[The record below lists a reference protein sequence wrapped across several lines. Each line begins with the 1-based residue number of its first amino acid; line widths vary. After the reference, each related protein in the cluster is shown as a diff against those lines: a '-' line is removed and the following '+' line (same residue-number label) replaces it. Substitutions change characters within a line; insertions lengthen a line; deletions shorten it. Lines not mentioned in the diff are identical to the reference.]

1 MWDTPTA
8 PRGDPNGRH
17 ASKPRKEK
25 NNIET
30 KTNSN
35 DMKRIPATLLWA
47 SSLLL
52 LLPAASCTDTLGGDP
67 DTDARAITFT
77 PAAETRAAVD
87 GTTLPDNSSFKV
99 WGWYDTDKN
108 VFNGNTVS
116 NTSGAWTYDGGTQYW
131 IKGKTY
137 NFYGVYPADVK
148 ASVTNGG
155 TITIEN
161 FDCSATGADAV
172 DLMTA
177 THTRDYDG
185 TNTDAVNMPFKH
197 ELARMKFQTKTQGN
211 KVTITSFK
219 INGVSY
225 KGDFSHQLPSGNAQ
239 WTIKQSTVAGDGIFS
254 TNKTIENTTDERIT
268 DLLGDLLILPQQLET
283 SKQQLAISYR
293 YDDETTDRTKNV
305 DLRIENGTTDWTAGQ
320 SYAYTLDLRTASLTL
335 TVTIQDWTTQDA
347 DVDWKPS
354 KP

>member
-1 MWDTPTA
+1 
-8 PRGDPNGRH
+8 
-17 ASKPRKEK
+17 
-25 NNIET
+25 
-30 KTNSN
+30 
-35 DMKRIPATLLWA
+35 MKRIPVTLLWA

-77 PAAETRAAVD
+77 PAAETRAAVETD
-87 GTTLPDNSSFKV
+87 FPKGSSFSV
-99 WGWYDTDKN
+99 WGWYGTDDPITNN
-108 VFNGNTVS
+108 VFDGETVTKNG
-116 NTSGAWTYDGGTQYW
+116 GAWTYGGGNRYW
-131 IKGKTY
+131 IAGMTY

-197 ELARMKFQTKTQGN
+197 ELARVKFQTKTQGN

>member
-1 MWDTPTA
+1 MGHPNGPAWDTPTA
-8 PRGDPNGRH
+8 SRGDPNGPH
-17 ASKPRKEK
+17 AGKPRKEK

-35 DMKRIPATLLWA
+35 DMKRIPVTLLWA

-77 PAAETRAAVD
+77 PAAETRAAVETDFPD
-87 GTTLPDNSSFKV
+87 GSSFSV
-99 WGWYDTDKN
+99 WGWYGRDSQITNN
-108 VFNGNTVS
+108 VFDGETV
-116 NTSGAWTYDGGTQYW
+116 TKSGEAWTYGGGTQYW

-197 ELARMKFQTKTQGN
+197 ELARVSIIVKAIGTDVLINKFKLKGVNRQGTFNGSSWKATPCEADDSYFHLNELTQITAGN
-211 KVTITSFK
+211 TA
-219 INGVSY
+219 N
-225 KGDFSHQLPSGNAQ
+225 P
-239 WTIKQSTVAGDGIFS
+239 
-254 TNKTIENTTDERIT
+254 
-268 DLLGDLLILPQQLET
+268 LGDLLVIPQDNLQTAQLH
-283 SKQQLAISYR
+283 ISYQFG
-293 YDDETTDRTKNV
+293 
-305 DLRIENGTTDWTAGQ
+305 GTTATKEINLGTQINAWNKAQRYT
-320 SYAYTLDLRTASLTL
+320 YTLTIQATDLELN
-335 TVTIQDWTTQDA
+335 VTIKEWAGEDTSVKWD
-347 DVDWKPS
+347 
-354 KP
+354 